1 MQEVKMTGEPRS
13 SLGKKSSREIR
24 NQGKIPCVLYG
35 GGDRNIHFTLD
46 PNDVK
51 HIVFTPEF
59 KSASVTVDGESFRCI
74 VKEVQF
80 HPVTDE
86 IEHMDFLALHKGV
99 KVKTKIPLRSVG
111 DAPGTKEGGN
121 LILKMRTINIKTTPQ
136 YLVDEL
142 TVDVSDLTLGTTKRI
157 KDIVLPE
164 NIQVLHTPNTP
175 IASIEIP
182 RILKT
187 ATPAAELEEEE
198 LEEGEEEEVTEGE
211 EGKASS
217 EEDTTE

>member
-1 MQEVKMTGEPRS
+1 MQEVKMSGEQRS
-13 SLGKKSSREIR
+13 SLGKKASRDIR
-24 NQGKIPCVLYG
+24 KQGKIPCVLYG
-35 GGDRNIHFTLD
+35 GGDTNIHFTLE

-59 KSASVTVDGESFRCI
+59 KSASVEVGGESYRCI

-80 HPVTDE
+80 HPVTDQ
-86 IEHMDFLALHKGV
+86 IEHMDFLALYKGV

-111 DAPGTKEGGN
+111 EAPGTKEGGN
-121 LILKMRTINIKTTPQ
+121 LILKMRTIDIVTTPQ

-142 TVDVSDLTLGTTKRI
+142 TIDVSDLNLGTTKRI

-164 NIQVLHTPNTP
+164 NIKVLQAPSTP

-187 ATPAAELEEEE
+187 ATPDV
-198 LEEGEEEEVTEGE
+198 EGEEELDEDGEVVEPAEGE
-211 EGKASS
+211 ESS
-217 EEDTTE
+217 EEEGTE

>member
-1 MQEVKMTGEPRS
+1 MQEVKMTGEART
-13 SLGKKSSREIR
+13 SLGKKASRDIR

-59 KSASVTVDGESFRCI
+59 KSASVTVDGETFRCI

-86 IEHMDFLALHKGV
+86 IEHMDFLALYKGV
-99 KVKTKIPLRSVG
+99 KVKTKIPLKSVG
-111 DAPGTKEGGN
+111 DAPGAKEGGN
-121 LILKMRTINIKTTPQ
+121 LILKMRTVNIKTTPQ
-136 YLVDEL
+136 HLVDQL
-142 TVDVSDLTLGTTKRI
+142 TVDVSDLGMGTTKRI
-157 KDIVLPE
+157 KDIEVPE
-164 NIQVLHTPNTP
+164 NITILHHPNTP
-175 IASIEIP
+175 VASIEIP

-187 ATPAAELEEEE
+187 ATPAAGLDEDLLEEDESAESGDEE
-198 LEEGEEEEVTEGE
+198 ATSEGSGEE
-211 EGKASS
+211 
-217 EEDTTE
+217 